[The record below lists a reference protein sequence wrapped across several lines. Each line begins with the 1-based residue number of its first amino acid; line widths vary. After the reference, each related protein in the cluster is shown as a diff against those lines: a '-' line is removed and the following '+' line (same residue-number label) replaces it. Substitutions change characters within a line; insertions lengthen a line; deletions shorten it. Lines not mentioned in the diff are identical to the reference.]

1 MVDKCAAKLAPEER
15 TMGTAKISTR
25 EKPVLLPTGQPAVRN
40 PKKFKDDMTD
50 LSDTLPSTKVKK
62 IWIDL
67 DNSPH
72 VPFFLPIIKS
82 LRKSGHEVILTA
94 RDSYQVCELLEF
106 YAVKAQVV
114 GKHYG
119 KHKALKVAGTIL
131 RAMQLVSWIRSQ
143 RVDISLSHGS
153 RACTIASHLLGIPT
167 VVLGDYEFTSK
178 LKIFG
183 PNWMVFPEI
192 VPDDAI
198 SSPGLK
204 ILKYPGIKEDVY
216 VSNLRP
222 DSGLRARFGVG
233 QDDLL
238 ITVRPP
244 AQEAHYHNPEGDVL
258 LVEALRKFSGQP
270 GVKILLLPRNKRQ
283 ETDLREAWA
292 NEIAAGHILI
302 PSHVEDGLNII
313 WNSDLVI
320 SGGGTMNREAAA
332 LGVPV
337 YSIFRG
343 KTGAV
348 DRYLSEKGRLI
359 MLESVDDINTKLIL
373 ARREIQENFLSDTRP
388 ALKTIMTY
396 VETILA
402 SKDPASPTAPAPEV
416 VEQPLNR

>member
-1 MVDKCAAKLAPEER
+1 MADKCAPKVAPEER
-15 TMGTAKISTR
+15 TMETARICTR
-25 EKPVLLPTGQPAVRN
+25 EKPVLLPAGQPGAHN
-40 PKKFKDDMTD
+40 PNKFKHDMTD
-50 LSDTLPSTKVKK
+50 RSDTIPSTKVKK

-82 LRKSGHEVILTA
+82 LQKSGHEVVLTA

-119 KHKALKVAGTIL
+119 KQKVLKVLGTIL
-131 RAMQLVSWIRSQ
+131 RSGQLLRWIRSQ
-143 RVDISLSHGS
+143 NVDISLSHGS

-178 LKIFG
+178 LKILG

-192 VPDDAI
+192 VPDESI

-222 DSGLRARFGVG
+222 DPGLRARFGVG
-233 QDDLL
+233 QNDLL

-244 AQEAHYHNPEGDVL
+244 AQEAHYHNPESDIL

-283 ETDLREAWA
+283 EADLREAWA
-292 NEIAAGHILI
+292 SEIAAGHILI
-302 PSHVEDGLNII
+302 PGHVEDGLNII

-359 MLESVDDINTKLIL
+359 MLENVDDVHSKLVL
-373 ARREIQENFLSDTRP
+373 ARRDIHEDFLSDNRP

-402 SKDPASPTAPAPEV
+402 SKDPASPAAPEV
-416 VEQPLNR
+416 VQQPLNR